1 MCRRYDG
8 AGIPRREFRVIWCDA
23 TIERVRRPNLRDE
36 FYPVDEYREKFLFR
50 LPAMTDIRTI
60 ERGAGQARGLFARSS
75 SLPSNTIEV
84 RLLLNDVVKAE

>member
-1 MCRRYDG
+1 
-8 AGIPRREFRVIWCDA
+8 
-23 TIERVRRPNLRDE
+23 LRDE

-50 LPAMTDIRTI
+50 LPATTDIRTI